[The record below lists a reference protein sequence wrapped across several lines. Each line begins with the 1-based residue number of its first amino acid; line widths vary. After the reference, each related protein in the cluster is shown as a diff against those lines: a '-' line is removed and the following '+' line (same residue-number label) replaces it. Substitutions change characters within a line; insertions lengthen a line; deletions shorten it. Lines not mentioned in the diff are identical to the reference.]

1 MKQWKL
7 FYVYMK
13 KLTKNQK
20 KFLNLYDYKKEY
32 SIEEAVNIVKKITYT
47 KFDSSFDIAVRL
59 GIDPSKSDQNVRGT
73 VVLPHG
79 IGKTKTVLVICSE
92 DKYKEAQ
99 ESGADYFGCD
109 EYLTK
114 IKNGWLDFD
123 VLVTIP
129 SLMAKVGMLGKIL
142 GPKGLMPNLKT
153 GTVTSNISTTVDEIK
168 KGRIEFRADKLG
180 IIHTSLGKI
189 SFPSEHL
196 LDNAKELISNLIKV
210 KPSTAKGTYIKS
222 ISVSSTMSKGIKC
235 NVNSLI

>member
-1 MKQWKL
+1 
-7 FYVYMK
+7 MK

-32 SIEEAVNIVKKITYT
+32 SIEEAINIVKKITYT
-47 KFDSSFDIAVRL
+47 KFDASFDIAIRL
-59 GIDPSKSDQNVRGT
+59 GIDTSKSDQNVRGT

-92 DKYKEAQ
+92 DRYKEAK
-99 ESGADYFGCD
+99 ESGADYLGCD

-114 IKNGWLDFD
+114 IKDGWLDFD
-123 VLVTIP
+123 ILVTIP

-153 GTVTSNISTTVDEIK
+153 GTVTNDIANTVDEIK

-180 IIHTSLGKI
+180 IVHTSLGKI
-189 SFPSEHL
+189 SFPNDHL
-196 LDNAKELISNLIKV
+196 LNNAKELINTIVKV
-210 KPSTAKGTYIKS
+210 KPSTSKGTFIKS

-235 NVNSLI
+235 NINSLT